1 MTLLIIILIVVA
13 VGVGVWYISRRRSP
27 EATFGGQA
35 KPKPLPMVQQKQPV
49 APKPFE
55 APKPPMPRPTPPLPR
70 QSPPVADGGGPIPPM
85 PPTPPAP
92 PFPPSNPPAQT
103 L

>member
-27 EATFGGQA
+27 QATFGGQA
-35 KPKPLPMVQQKQPV
+35 KPKPLPMVQPIQGLKTPSGSERQKPPV
-49 APKPFE
+49 SPASPAGRPNPFE
-55 APKPPMPRPTPPLPR
+55 TPKPP
-70 QSPPVADGGGPIPPM
+70 I